1 MAKMIPPYKRL
12 AERLRLWLR
21 VLYYKKET
29 GPLLDGL
36 NAYFEQD
43 FLNAFDFYR
52 SECADHIS
60 TEKYET
66 AKTKFVGEWVTNLV
80 GNRPDAEQAT
90 AIGAVEGHV
99 QVIARAGS
107 GKTTT
112 LVNRAIFLQQHCGV
126 APDEI
131 LLLAFNRKAAA
142 EIRERLV
149 SHLQDPIPH
158 VMTFHALAY
167 ALTRPDSIIDDEA
180 TGARSQERALQDEID
195 QYLRSSK
202 NMDTIRLLMMAHFRS
217 DWGRIVSG
225 GYNRRPEEMV
235 RFRRSL
241 PYETLDG
248 KSVRSSGER
257 VIANFLFE
265 HGIKYYYERNFWWN
279 EVNNRPDFTIFTG
292 DTRGIIIEYVGHLGD
307 SGYDAKSEKKHGYGH
322 DLPDWRLLEFFP
334 HDLESNG
341 EEGFYALLKQGLE
354 SCGIPCTRLGEVEL
368 WNLIKDRAIDRFTKV
383 TKRFIQRGRKLC
395 LTPEELSEVANNHEC
410 ISDVEQQFLEL
421 AQEFYVSYHQ
431 HMKASGKQDFDGLLR
446 EAAKQ
451 VENGATEFRRKTGTG
466 DLEKMRH
473 VLIDEYQDFSEL
485 FYRLMHAVRQRNP
498 QAHFFCVGDDWQA
511 INGFAGSDLRFFQD
525 FSKYFPDSR
534 TLHVTT
540 NYRSGKSIVNVGNE
554 LMRGAGKPA
563 RAHKTTT
570 GQVVIADLAAFKPT
584 PREEREHPGDHFTPA
599 VLRLLNKAVASD
611 RSAVMLARTNYL
623 PWYVNYKNRE
633 KLSDISGLDRFLA
646 LVRAY
651 LPQEYKA
658 RVSASTVHSYK
669 GLEQDVVI
677 VLDAVPHCFPLLH
690 SELIFTRIFGDNP
703 EKVTGE
709 ERRLF
714 YVALTR
720 AVENLYILTETG
732 DVSPFL
738 EELQKNI
745 NLSRL
750 KWSDYLESS
759 GETKYF
765 AIRVGNRYGRG
776 FKPTMA
782 IRDLLKA
789 EGYGW
794 DKESKTWYLL
804 RPATSFS
811 VEDFANQTTWS
822 DSAAGIEVRFYD
834 DSNNEVAVYNVD
846 HGKWRHISGEIP

>member
-180 TGARSQERALQDEID
+180 AGARSQERALQDEID

-241 PYETLDG
+241 PYETLNG

-265 HGIKYYYERNFWWN
+265 HGIKYHYERNFWWN

-307 SGYDAKSEKKHGYGH
+307 SGYDAKSEKKHGYGR

-341 EEGFYALLKQGLE
+341 EEGFYALLKQRLE
-354 SCGIPCTRLGEVEL
+354 SCGIPCSRLGEVEL

-410 ISDVEQQFLEL
+410 ISDVEQQFLEV
-421 AQEFYVSYHQ
+421 AQEYYVSYHR

-633 KLSDISGLDRFLA
+633 KLSDKSGLDRFLA

-765 AIRVGNRYGRG
+765 AIRVGNQYGRG

-794 DKESKTWYLL
+794 DKESKTWYIL

-834 DSNNEVAVYNVD
+834 DFNNEVAIYNVD
-846 HGKWRHISGEIP
+846 HGKWRHISGDIP